1 MTCVVYVSSLS
12 DVSTIVH
19 GVISSTFDALQRDTY
34 RNTKRGTLKERCRDA
49 NQSGQVLD
57 LLLLFVVV

>member
-1 MTCVVYVSSLS
+1 MLSLS

-19 GVISSTFDALQRDTY
+19 GVISSTLDALQRDTY
-34 RNTKRGTLKERCRDA
+34 CNEQGTLKKRCKDA

>member
-1 MTCVVYVSSLS
+1 MSSLI

-19 GVISSTFDALQRDTY
+19 GAISSGFDALQRDTY
-34 RNTKRGTLKERCRDA
+34 SKRRGALKKRCIDA
-49 NQSGQVLD
+49 NQSGHPLN